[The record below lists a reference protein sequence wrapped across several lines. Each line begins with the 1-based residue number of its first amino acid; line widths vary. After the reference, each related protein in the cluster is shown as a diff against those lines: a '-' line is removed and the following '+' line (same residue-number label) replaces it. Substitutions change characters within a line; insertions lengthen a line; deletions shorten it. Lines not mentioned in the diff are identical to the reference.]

1 MMITNMPGND
11 ALPGSDGSPEAILR
25 EQFVR
30 GMAKLPTGVVMVTTT
45 IDGKPWGLTV
55 SACCSVS
62 ADPPLLLVSL
72 GKKTASAAAIG
83 EAGCFGVSILS
94 TRLLHVARLGAV
106 PGKPKFV
113 AEYCH
118 RGSPDDSSVSSVS
131 SVSAPQAIPR
141 ISGALAHFNCMVDRE
156 VRVADH
162 AVIFGRVTEVI
173 TDRADSALVYWER
186 VFRTAVPVEGVADIL
201 LDHEQEMSMC
211 SSYPPW

>member
-1 MMITNMPGND
+1 VSMMITKAPAND
-11 ALPGSDGSPEAILR
+11 AQPGSGGYDEAVLR
-25 EQFVR
+25 AEFIR

-72 GKKTASAAAIG
+72 GEKTASAGAIREIG
-83 EAGCFGVSILS
+83 RFGVSILS
-94 TRLLHVARLGAV
+94 TRLLHVARFGAV
-106 PGKPKFV
+106 QGKPKFV

-118 RGSPDDSSVSSVS
+118 GGRRDDSS
-131 SVSAPQAIPR
+131 APVRQAIPR
-141 ISGALAHFNCMVDRE
+141 IFGALAHFDCVVDRE
-156 VRVADH
+156 VTVADH

-173 TDRADSALVYWER
+173 TDRADAALVYWER
-186 VFRTAVPVEGVADIL
+186 VFRRAVPVEGAADAIP
-201 LDHEQEMSMC
+201 DEQEVSMC

>member
-1 MMITNMPGND
+1 MITKMPRND
-11 ALPGSDGSPEAILR
+11 ALPESGRSPEAILR
-25 EQFVR
+25 DQFVG

-72 GKKTASAAAIG
+72 GEKTASAGAIRESG
-83 EAGCFGVSILS
+83 RFGVSILS
-94 TRLLHVARLGAV
+94 TRLLHVARLGSV

-118 RGSPDDSSVSSVS
+118 QGRRDDSPVP
-131 SVSAPQAIPR
+131 AAQAIPR
-141 ISGALAHFNCMVDRE
+141 ISGALAHFNCVVDRE
-156 VRVADH
+156 VTVADH

-173 TDRADSALVYWER
+173 TDRAGSALVYWQQ
-186 VFRTAVPVEGVADIL
+186 VFRTAVPVEGAADVL
-201 LDHEQEMSMC
+201 LEQEQEMSMC